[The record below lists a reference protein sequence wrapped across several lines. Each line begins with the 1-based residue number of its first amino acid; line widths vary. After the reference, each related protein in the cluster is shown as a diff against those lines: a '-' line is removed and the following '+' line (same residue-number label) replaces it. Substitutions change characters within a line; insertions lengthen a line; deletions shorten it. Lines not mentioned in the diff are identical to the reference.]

1 MTLVMFYFFFSFCW
15 LTTGVAEEH
24 GTFFVSVTIGTL
36 WKLLAGGFYE
46 ETK

>member
-1 MTLVMFYFFFSFCW
+1 MVSCFWL